1 MSSASSSLS
10 ASQSFVQQQN
20 FSSSSSSSSGRKI
33 ARRHRIRSNK
43 IQHVRAA
50 KVSSTEQDVIANNAV
65 QILKPNGEPKVV
77 YIFNSKTC
85 DGGAELKDILGNKCV
100 SFFHIL
106 LQPQKWG
113 ARGCLLELTNELW
126 FVHVFLR
133 HHSQK
138 KRKKKKF
145 LGGGR
150 VFLKFECEPIKITHT
165 HTRTTLFSS
174 SSSFRRR

>member
-1 MSSASSSLS
+1 MMSSASSSLS

-106 LQPQKWG
+106 LQPQKW

-138 KRKKKKF
+138 EKKKLF
-145 LGGGR
+145 FWGGK
-150 VFLKFECEPIKITHT
+150 VFLKFECEPIKITHN
-165 HTRTTLFSS
+165 TTLFSS
-174 SSSFRRR
+174 SSSSSSSFRRR